1 MNCDLVVLYSGG
13 ADSTLLLNLARSA
26 GRQPLALM
34 IDYNQ
39 LHIDELSHAKNYTE
53 KNKYENMTIKIDG
66 YNVNSALTGN
76 GEKGIYEGVNIH
88 NVPAR
93 NSIFLSIAAGI
104 AESKNI
110 NEIWFGANWQ
120 DYELEFPDC
129 LQEYIGRINNL
140 FEISGVKPIKVYAPL
155 LGMSKELIIS
165 LLQIYNVQENEYFSG
180 YGQYA

>member
-76 GEKGIYEGVNIH
+76 GEKGIYDGMKKALTN
-88 NVPAR
+88 P
-93 NSIFLSIAAGI
+93 
-104 AESKNI
+104 
-110 NEIWFGANWQ
+110 
-120 DYELEFPDC
+120 
-129 LQEYIGRINNL
+129 EY
-140 FEISGVKPIKVYAPL
+140 FEKY
-155 LGMSKELIIS
+155 
-165 LLQIYNVQENEYFSG
+165 QENLKDYQMPFNLENSVYSICKIIDNL
-180 YGQYA
+180 